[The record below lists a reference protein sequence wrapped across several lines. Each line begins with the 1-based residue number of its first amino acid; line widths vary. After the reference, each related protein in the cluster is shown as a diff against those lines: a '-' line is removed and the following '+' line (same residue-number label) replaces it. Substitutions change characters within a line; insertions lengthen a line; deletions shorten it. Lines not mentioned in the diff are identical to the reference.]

1 MHLHRG
7 PLTSPPT
14 HSQPCPFLSG
24 GAPTMQPAD
33 IDPTL
38 SSAGPLANVPT
49 VGLALAA
56 LSVRS
61 QEGKMWPSPTFPPG
75 EQSRPR
81 PPCPD
86 EETEV
91 TPCPRH
97 QGGDHICAGLGS
109 PGIPVPGSFLQ
120 SLGGGQEGG
129 PCRGPSEIPRTL
141 SGLVWLWDH
150 DSCPLA
156 PPPACRPPPPGQQP
170 PLEQGRGPRGSPH
183 VWQVLMPTLP
193 KGIPSPA
200 SEAEGGEGQAG
211 TTQRPGS
218 SPRGGAVG

>member
-33 IDPTL
+33 IGPTL
-38 SSAGPLANVPT
+38 PSAGPLASVPT
-49 VGLALAA
+49 VGLPLAA
-56 LSVRS
+56 LSVRR
-61 QEGKMWPSPTFPPG
+61 ERCSPHPPFPPS

-81 PPCPD
+81 SPCPG

-97 QGGDHICAGLGS
+97 QGGDHIRAGLGS
-109 PGIPVPGSFLQ
+109 PGIPAPGSFLHG
-120 SLGGGQEGG
+120 LGGGQEGG
-129 PCRGPSEIPRTL
+129 PCRGPSETPRTL

-156 PPPACRPPPPGQQP
+156 PPPACRPSPPGQTASP
-170 PLEQGRGPRGSPH
+170 GAGEGSPGKTLSLAGPRAH
-183 VWQVLMPTLP
+183 PTQ
-193 KGIPSPA
+193 GDTVPSK
-200 SEAEGGEGQAG
+200 
-211 TTQRPGS
+211 
-218 SPRGGAVG
+218 